1 VDQRTARSRVD
12 PAAAEEHYLGAR
24 GLLDHVDGLAHRVEV
39 AAQELAALLLVR
51 LVLVGVARPTLC
63 ATALTRLIV
72 FGEPRL
78 PGRRARVRGALANNR
93 GDQVTGG
100 GGAFFFFNARA
111 GLCRSRRDAG
121 GRSLC
126 ITRLCQRRRPRRSL
140 AGCCVLTTLR
150 GGGV

>member
-1 VDQRTARSRVD
+1 MKQLSETYETIERVLSADRQLRVFQETQQGALGVSEEARAAFELFDQDGS
-12 PAAAEEHYLGAR
+12 GK
-24 GLLDHVDGLAHRVEV
+24 LDDFE
-39 AAQELAALLLVR
+39 
-51 LVLVGVARPTLC
+51 
-63 ATALTRLIV
+63 
-72 FGEPRL
+72 
-78 PGRRARVRGALANNR
+78 VRGALANNR